1 MKRIVKIALWPTALL
16 VAVYLFCPK
25 PSLYGDI
32 PFSTAVYDAHGRLL
46 RLTLA
51 DDGRYRLFVP
61 LKAMAPDA
69 RQGTILYEDQQF
81 YHLPGINP
89 VRLAEAFW
97 TTYVRRTRRVGA
109 STITMQLARIRFHI
123 NSSTLGGKLVQI
135 LRALQLERHYS
146 KHQILEAY
154 LNLAPYGGNVEGLG
168 TASLVY
174 FHRPAAQLT
183 LPEALSLCVI
193 PQNPANRTPRPD
205 GGPPELT
212 VARLRLFSLWAAV
225 HPSDKDQAALMRLP
239 VTAYTTAELPFRA
252 PHFVISVL
260 SHEPSSFHGHLVTS
274 LNLNLQSLV
283 TRQAQEYVARRRAD
297 GIRNVAV
304 LLVDYR
310 DMQVKAMLG
319 SVDFNNTAIQGQVN
333 GTEAKR
339 SPGSA
344 LKPFIYALA
353 LQQGLIQPHTLL
365 KDAPIRFGAYTPE
378 DFDHGFMGPVS
389 ATEALVNSRNVPAV
403 YLMAK
408 LKNPDFYDFLKH
420 ADISDLREPGY
431 YGLALALGGAD
442 VSMWE
447 MVRMYAMLP
456 NHGIMRPLQVT
467 TGSVS
472 AAGVR
477 LLSPEASFITLEM
490 LAHNPRPNAISV
502 PEINSDPFPVYW
514 KTGTSYAFRDA
525 WSVGVFGPYVM
536 GVWVGNFDGTGNPA
550 FVGREAAAPL
560 FFELVDALHQQ
571 VGNFA
576 SYRVVPTGLNV
587 RQVDVCATTG
597 DLPDRYCPR
606 TVRTW
611 FIPGVSPIRMS
622 DIYRRIAIDTRTGL
636 RACNPDESHVHYAVY
651 EFWPSDL
658 LRLFREAGID
668 RRTPPPYDPGC
679 SLDETA
685 ASGMPP
691 HITSPQPTISY
702 SLPTDQLNNSQVPLT
717 AVTDAGTSRL
727 YWFVDNHFV
736 GETSRYQPL
745 FWQLKPG
752 DFSVRVVDDQGRSD
766 VTDMAVKLVP
776 VTQ

>member
-1 MKRIVKIALWPTALL
+1 MRRIAKIAPWPLALL

-46 RLTLA
+46 RLVLA

-61 LKAMAPDA
+61 LKAMSPAA
-69 RQGTILYEDQQF
+69 VQGTILYEDQQF
-81 YHLPGINP
+81 YRLPGINP
-89 VRLAEAFW
+89 LRLAEAFW

-109 STITMQLARIRFHI
+109 STITMQLARIRFRI
-123 NSSTLGGKLVQI
+123 DSSTIGGKLVQI

-174 FHRPAAQLT
+174 FHKPAAQLT

-193 PQNPANRTPRPD
+193 PQNPAERTPRPE

-212 VARLRLFSLWAAV
+212 AARLRLFALWTAV
-225 HPSDKDQAALMRLP
+225 HPSDRAQAALMRLP
-239 VTAYTTAELPFRA
+239 VTAYTTAELPFSA

-260 SHEPSSFHGHLVTS
+260 SHEPSGFHGRLITS
-274 LNLNLQSLV
+274 LNLDLQSLV
-283 TRQAQEYVARRRAD
+283 ERHARAYVARRSAD

-304 LLVDYR
+304 LLVDYH

-319 SVDFNNTAIQGQVN
+319 SVNFENSAIQGQVN

-344 LKPFIYALA
+344 LKPFIYGLA
-353 LQQGLIQPHTLL
+353 LQQGLIQPQTLL

-403 YLMAK
+403 DLMAQ
-408 LKNPDFYDFLKH
+408 LKHPDFYDFLQH
-420 ADISDLREPGY
+420 AGISGLRAPGY
-431 YGLALALGGAD
+431 YGLALALGGAE

-447 MVRMYAMLP
+447 MVRLYAMLP
-456 NHGIMRPLQVT
+456 NRGVMRPLKVT
-467 TGSVS
+467 TGPDS
-472 AAGVR
+472 AAGLQ

-490 LAHNPRPNAISV
+490 LSHNPRPGAITI
-502 PEINSDPFPVYW
+502 PEEHADPFPVYW
-514 KTGTSYAFRDA
+514 KTGTSYAYRDA

-536 GVWVGNFDGTGNPA
+536 AVWVGNFDGSSNPA

-571 VGNFA
+571 IGDFA
-576 SYRVVPTGLNV
+576 RYRAVPTGLNV
-587 RQVDVCATTG
+587 RQVAVCTTTG

-636 RACNPDESHVHYAVY
+636 RACNPDTAHIHYAVY

-685 ASGMPP
+685 ASGLPP
-691 HITSPQPTISY
+691 HITSPQSTVSY
-702 SLPTDQLNNSQVPLT
+702 SLPADQLNSSQVPLT
-717 AVTDAGTSRL
+717 AITDAGTRRL
-727 YWFVDNHFV
+727 YWFVDNRFV
-736 GETSRYQPL
+736 GETHRDQPL
-745 FWQLKPG
+745 FWKLKPG

-766 VTDMAVKLVP
+766 VTDMDVKLVS
-776 VTQ
+776 VSQ